1 MNVSV
6 VVPVYNSGETLRVLV
21 DRLRKALSAQC
32 DEFEILLVNDCSKD
46 NSWEVI
52 SDLINQGL
60 CVGIDLMRNYGQHNA
75 LLCGIRAAQ
84 YEVVVTL
91 DDDLQNPPEEIHRL
105 LQRLEEG
112 ADVVYGTPVRL
123 RHSGWRNFASQFI
136 KRILQ
141 MSMGVNS
148 AVDISSFRAFR
159 TNLREAFERNASPN
173 ICLDV
178 LLSWGTTKFASVKV
192 DHSEREH
199 GTSNYNMF
207 KLLSHAANLLTGFST
222 VPLRF
227 AVWNGFACI
236 IFGIIALGYVVLR
249 YFMEGTPVPGFPFL
263 ASIILIF
270 SGAQLFA
277 LGIIGEYIGRIFLRN
292 MDRPPYVVR
301 RSHTVLKQRVQAD
314 ADQIHVQST

>member
-1 MNVSV
+1 MNISV
-6 VVPVYNSGETLRVLV
+6 VVPVYNSGETLRELV
-21 DRLRKALSAQC
+21 DRVRKVLSEHGDA
-32 DEFEILLVNDCSKD
+32 FEILFVNDCSKD
-46 NSWEVI
+46 NSWDVI
-52 SDLINQGL
+52 SQLMDQGL
-60 CVGIDLMRNYGQHNA
+60 CYGIDLMRNYGQHNA

-84 YEVVVTL
+84 YEVVVTM
-91 DDDLQNPPEEIHRL
+91 DDDLQNPPEEIPKL
-105 LQRLEEG
+105 LKRLEEG
-112 ADVVYGTPVRL
+112 SDVVYGTPLRL

-159 TNLREAFERNASPN
+159 TNIRDAFERNASPN

-178 LLSWGTTKFASVKV
+178 LLSWGTTKFSSVKV
-192 DHSEREH
+192 EHNERAY
-199 GTSNYNMF
+199 GTSNYNVI

-222 VPLRF
+222 LPLRL
-227 AVWNGFACI
+227 AIWNGFACI
-236 IFGIIALGYVVLR
+236 IFGMIALGYVVLR
-249 YFMEGTPVPGFPFL
+249 YVVQGTPVPGFPFL

-292 MDRPPYVVR
+292 MDRPPYVIR
-301 RSHTVLKQRVQAD
+301 RSPAQLSEVEKNELISGNLLKR
-314 ADQIHVQST
+314 